1 MPEYQTENRGV
12 LFPNRYKEED
22 DNKPDYTG
30 TVDVNGEPWRL
41 AAWKNVSKKGN
52 SYLSVAVS
60 EPKVSEEDEKV
71 PF

>member
-12 LFPNRYKEED
+12 LFPNRYKEEG

-30 TVDVNGEPWRL
+30 KVDVNGEEWRL
-41 AAWKNVSKKGN
+41 AAWENTSKKGN

-60 EPKVSEEDEKV
+60 EPRVDGEDEKV